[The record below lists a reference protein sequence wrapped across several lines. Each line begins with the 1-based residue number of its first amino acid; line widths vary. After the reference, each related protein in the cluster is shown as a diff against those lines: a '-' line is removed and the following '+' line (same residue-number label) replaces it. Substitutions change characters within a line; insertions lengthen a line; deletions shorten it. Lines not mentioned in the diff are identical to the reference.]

1 MRKPA
6 PVKDNAERYLIT
18 YADLMNLLLILF
30 IVLYTMSKPDVAK
43 AAAVAAAIREALG
56 GKVTVTTSAVANT
69 AASSSTSS
77 AATTSDYGNF
87 YDQLIALLKQQ
98 GLIDKVDI
106 TGDSNEV
113 VISLKDNVL
122 FAPGSAELSPTAKG
136 LMSSI
141 ADLMKQ
147 ISFGQLIIE
156 GHTDSDPIHNA
167 QFNDNLELSM
177 VRAYNVAEVFNTA
190 GFDQKKVLPVGYGD
204 NFPVAPNDT
213 AANKAKN
220 RRVVLTILRK
230 SLTPPDQFIGKEQLI
245 NTLQQAAAVGSS
257 SSQSSSSTAA
267 SSSKSTSSSKSSST
281 TSSKPS
287 TSSSKSS
294 SSK

>member
-6 PVKDNAERYLIT
+6 PQKDNSERYLIT

-43 AAAVAAAIREALG
+43 AAAVAEAIREAMG
-56 GKVTVTTSAVANT
+56 GKVTVTTSSMANT

-77 AATTSDYGNF
+77 AATTTDYGNF

-106 TGDSNEV
+106 TGDNNEV

-122 FAPGSAELSPTAKG
+122 FAPGSADLSPTAKS
-136 LMSSI
+136 LMTSI
-141 ADLMKQ
+141 AGLMKQ

-177 VRAYNVAEVFNTA
+177 VRAYNVAEVFNAA
-190 GFDQKKVLPVGYGD
+190 GFDQKKVLPVGYGE
-204 NFPVAPNDT
+204 NFPIAPNDT

-257 SSQSSSSTAA
+257 SSQASS
-267 SSSKSTSSSKSSST
+267 SSSKSTTSSKASSSSSKTSASSS
-281 TSSKPS
+281 K
-287 TSSSKSS
+287 TSSSK
-294 SSK
+294 